1 MYIYK
6 GVVGL
11 VLYRPL
17 LYSIV
22 VHPLM
27 ISWPEF
33 TPGKCILSI
42 GKPSIRVQRFKWMQI
57 LVSIM
62 GTTCG
67 INGVVEVL
75 VSQTML
81 LEFMLMLKM
90 VNLGANVDNGSI
102 QVGWV
107 A

>member
-6 GVVGL
+6 GVFGL

-22 VHPLM
+22 VRHLM

-33 TPGKCILSI
+33 TPGKCILST